1 MDELVIMDWSFI
13 VVLVM
18 VGVLVAGLTLRSRRI
33 KRRQKREERRA
44 AKRAFNEWMASSSR
58 PVDLERRNSPPP
70 EH

>member
-1 MDELVIMDWSFI
+1 MDEIVIMDWSFI
-13 VVLVM
+13 FVLAM

-44 AKRAFNEWMASSSR
+44 AKRAFNEWMARGSR
-58 PVDLERRNSPPP
+58 PMDLDGRNSPPP